1 MAESLM
7 RDRKPKK
14 RGLSIQDDEL
24 VPVRTVQGHLVG
36 EMLKSKL
43 ESEGIP
49 AILRY
54 ESVGHIMGITFDGLG
69 QVQVM
74 VPRALAKEAENALAA
89 AEPIQELP
97 PEEKKE

>member
-1 MAESLM
+1 MPA
-7 RDRKPKK
+7 KTPKK

-24 VPVRTVQGHLVG
+24 VPVRTVQGYLVG
-36 EMLKSKL
+36 EMLKGKL

-54 ESVGHIMGITFDGLG
+54 ESVGHVMGITFDGLG

-74 VPRALAKEAENALAA
+74 VPRALAEEAENVLAA
-89 AEPIQELP
+89 AEPTQESSS
-97 PEEKKE
+97 ESE

>member
-1 MAESLM
+1 MPA
-7 RDRKPKK
+7 KNPKK

-24 VPVRTVQGHLVG
+24 VPVRTVQGYLVAQVF
-36 EMLKSKL
+36 KTKL

-49 AILRY
+49 SILRY
-54 ESVGHIMGITFDGLG
+54 ESVGHVMGITFDGLG

-74 VPRALAKEAENALAA
+74 VPRALAEEAENVLAA

-97 PEEKKE
+97 PEEKE